1 VHESGRSYRNGVRE
15 NQFLNIFDGDV
26 IDDTHDDMSLE
37 QAASFLLNASKKTYL
52 NEDAQFFAAAAVA
65 SSLESHWSSI
75 GRRTPQNLH
84 NFVLQVIRQSP
95 RK

>member
-1 VHESGRSYRNGVRE
+1 MHESGRSYCNGVRE

-26 IDDTHDDMSLE
+26 IDDIHGDMSLE

-52 NEDAQFFAAAAVA
+52 NEDAQFFAAAVA

-75 GRRTPQNLH
+75 GRRTSQNLH
-84 NFVLQVIRQSP
+84 NLYSR
-95 RK
+95 